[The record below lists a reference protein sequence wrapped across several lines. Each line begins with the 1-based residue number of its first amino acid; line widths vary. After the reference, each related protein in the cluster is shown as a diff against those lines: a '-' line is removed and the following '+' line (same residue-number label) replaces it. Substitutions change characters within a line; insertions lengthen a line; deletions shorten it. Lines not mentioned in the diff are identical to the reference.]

1 VWKKRELHSSGFF
14 RNKLSL
20 QDKWTVNYSLKM
32 KEDCK
37 GRDRHRPYR
46 TIPISVQMMGCVLM
60 ASCTMKCPTHR
71 TAHSSGLQGVF
82 HSLSDL
88 LIITPTRTY
97 QSKSCTRKLQKQAA
111 YTWNKMCFSKRLQK
125 DKIQLVSS
133 EMELEDKLPGVT
145 SGHLHKASCY
155 SD

>member
-1 VWKKRELHSSGFF
+1 
-14 RNKLSL
+14 
-20 QDKWTVNYSLKM
+20 M

-133 EMELEDKLPGVT
+133 EMELEVGEGLTGEEVVVEAAHRRRHHRHPLEET
-145 SGHLHKASCY
+145 LSLH
-155 SD
+155 